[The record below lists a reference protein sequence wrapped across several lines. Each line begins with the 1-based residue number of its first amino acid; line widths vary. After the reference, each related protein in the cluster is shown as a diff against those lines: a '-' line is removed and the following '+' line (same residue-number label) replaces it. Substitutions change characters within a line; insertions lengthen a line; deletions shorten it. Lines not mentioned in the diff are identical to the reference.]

1 MAALPAIGLGTWEN
15 TDPDTCAN
23 SVQTALEAGY
33 RHIDTA
39 QHYENE
45 QAVGDGIAAADVP
58 REEVFVASK
67 VHPKRFGLGY
77 DEVIEG
83 LNATLDRL
91 GLKTLD
97 LLYVHWPVDNYEAEE
112 TLAAFDELFDRGQ
125 IRHIGVS
132 NFGIDLLDEAIDT
145 LDAPLF
151 AHQAE
156 THPLLQQDELVAHA
170 QAHEYHHVAYSPLA
184 RGRVFDIPEIEAIAV
199 KHGVSP
205 AQVSLAWLL
214 SRDRVNVVPKATSE
228 GHIRDNL
235 GALDLDL
242 DAADIDRIQGIER
255 TERFVERDG
264 APWQEG

>member
-45 QAVGDGIAAADVP
+45 QAVGDGITAADVP

-132 NFGIDLLDEAIDT
+132 NFSIDLLDEAIDT

-170 QAHEYHHVAYSPLA
+170 QAHEYYHVAYSPLA
-184 RGRVFDIPEIEAIAV
+184 RGRVFDIPEIEAIAT
-199 KHGVSP
+199 KHDVSP

>member
-1 MAALPAIGLGTWEN
+1 MTDLPAIGLGTWEN
-15 TDPDTCAN
+15 TDPDTCAD
-23 SVQTALEAGY
+23 SVRTALEAGY

-45 QAVGDGIAAADVP
+45 RAVGTGIAAADIP
-58 REEVFVASK
+58 RDEVFVASK

-83 LNATLDRL
+83 LDATLDRL
-91 GLKTLD
+91 GLETLD
-97 LLYVHWPVDNYEAEE
+97 LLYVHWPVDGYEATE
-112 TLAAFDELFDRGQ
+112 TLAAFDELVDRGR
-125 IRHIGVS
+125 IRHVGVS
-132 NFGIDLLDEAIDT
+132 NFSVELLDEAIDT

-151 AHQAE
+151 AHQVE

-184 RGRVFDIPEIEAIAV
+184 RGRVFDIPEIEAIAA

-214 SRDRVNVVPKATSE
+214 SRDRVRVVPKATGE
-228 GHIRDNL
+228 AHIRDNL
-235 GALDLDL
+235 GALDLDI
-242 DAADIDRIQGIER
+242 DTADIDRIRGIER

-264 APWQEG
+264 APWQEE